1 MKTRTKAVQK
11 SMNKQKAIEKMM
23 EKYGLLRGDAEFWLD
38 NGVPVQARLDPAYNT
53 LKLGKRKAHKL
64 STNDVFNRAVQKKE
78 EEDKNKK
85 ERQKRRADKL
95 KQKWNKKETT

>member
-53 LKLGKRKAHKL
+53 LKPGKKKAHKL
-64 STNDVFNRAVQKKE
+64 STNDVFKRAMKKKDE
-78 EEDKNKK
+78 EAKNKV
-85 ERQKRRADKL
+85 ERQKRHKERST
-95 KQKWNKKETT
+95 WKKEA